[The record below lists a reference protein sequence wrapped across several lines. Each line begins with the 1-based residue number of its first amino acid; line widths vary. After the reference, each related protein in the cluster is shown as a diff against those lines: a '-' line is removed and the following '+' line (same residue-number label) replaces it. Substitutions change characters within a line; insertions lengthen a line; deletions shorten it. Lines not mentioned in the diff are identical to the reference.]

1 MRIVCRGIWVRGSFP
16 PFRLGVPGF
25 LSPPPFG
32 FAPGR
37 RLKTND
43 LGRMEEALPLAALAA
58 LATPLA
64 APPAAPLVAPAAL
77 APAVRAVA
85 AITRKP
91 TAAALAMAA
100 AIAGSGTAIP
110 PGPSHQ

>member
-43 LGRMEEALPLAALAA
+43 LGRMAEALDAAPRAALE
-58 LATPLA
+58 TPFA
-64 APPAAPLVAPAAL
+64 APAAAARPAPDAL

-85 AITRKP
+85 AMTRKP
-91 TAAALAMAA
+91 TVAALARAA
-100 AIAGSGTAIP
+100 ASAGSGK
-110 PGPSHQ
+110 GYSS